1 MMINKQSLWFLTLF
15 GLVLVLGVYYITMPS
30 DLVQSM
36 ENIDVNDNTSVNIVE
51 GDVLASLRVEHDE
64 ETLNAM
70 QELEEK
76 LTSENATAEEKNSAF
91 EELKILNLAKGKEKS
106 LEEKIL
112 KNYNVKSFVKIDGDE
127 ISVTISSLEHSYNL
141 ANNIMRSIQ
150 EEYENKVYVIVKF
163 E

>member
-1 MMINKQSLWFLTLF
+1 MINKQSIWFLTLF

-30 DLVQSM
+30 DILQSM
-36 ENIDVNDNTSVNIVE
+36 NNVDVTDNSSITVSEN
-51 GDVLASLRVEHDE
+51 DVLAALRVEHDE

-70 QELEEK
+70 QELEET
-76 LTSENATAEEKNSAF
+76 LTSEDATAEEKNSAF

-106 LEEKIL
+106 LEEKIQ
-112 KNYNVKSFVKIDGDE
+112 KEFNVKSFVKIDSDQ
-127 ISVTISSLEHSYNL
+127 IYVTINSKEHSYNL

-150 EEYENKVYVIVKF
+150 KEYENKVYVTVKF

>member
-1 MMINKQSLWFLTLF
+1 MINKQSIWFLTLF

-30 DLVQSM
+30 DIVQSM
-36 ENIDVNDNTSVNIVE
+36 NNIPVTDNSSITVSEN
-51 GDVLASLRVEHDE
+51 DVLAALRVEHDE

-70 QELEEK
+70 QELEET

-112 KNYNVKSFVKIDGDE
+112 KEFNVKSFVKIDSDQ
-127 ISVTISSLEHSYNL
+127 IYVTINSKEHSYNL

-150 EEYENKVYVIVKF
+150 KEYENKVYVTVKF

>member
-1 MMINKQSLWFLTLF
+1 MINKQSIWFLTLF

-30 DLVQSM
+30 DIVQSM
-36 ENIDVNDNTSVNIVE
+36 NNIPVTDNSSITVSEN
-51 GDVLASLRVEHDE
+51 DVLAALRVEHDE

-70 QELEEK
+70 QELEET
-76 LTSENATAEEKNSAF
+76 LTSEDATAEEKNSAF

-106 LEEKIL
+106 LEEKIQ
-112 KNYNVKSFVKIDGDE
+112 KEFNVKSFVKIDSDQ
-127 ISVTISSLEHSYNL
+127 IYVTINSKEHSYNL

-150 EEYENKVYVIVKF
+150 KEYENKVYVTVKF

>member
-1 MMINKQSLWFLTLF
+1 MINKQSIWFLTLF

-30 DLVQSM
+30 DIVQSM
-36 ENIDVNDNTSVNIVE
+36 NNIPVTDNSSITVSEN
-51 GDVLASLRVEHDE
+51 DVLAALRVEHDE

-70 QELEEK
+70 QELEET

-106 LEEKIL
+106 LEEKIQ
-112 KNYNVKSFVKIDGDE
+112 KEFNVKSFVKIDSDQ
-127 ISVTISSLEHSYNL
+127 IYVTINSKEHSYNL

-150 EEYENKVYVIVKF
+150 KEYENKVYVTVKF

>member
-1 MMINKQSLWFLTLF
+1 MNNIPVTDNST
-15 GLVLVLGVYYITMPS
+15 ITVS
-30 DLVQSM
+30 
-36 ENIDVNDNTSVNIVE
+36 EN
-51 GDVLASLRVEHDE
+51 DVLAALRVEHDE

-70 QELEEK
+70 QELEET

-106 LEEKIL
+106 LEEKIQ
-112 KNYNVKSFVKIDGDE
+112 KEFNVKSFVKIDSDQ
-127 ISVTISSLEHSYNL
+127 IYVTINSKEHSYNL

-150 EEYENKVYVIVKF
+150 KEYENKVYVTVKF

>member
-1 MMINKQSLWFLTLF
+1 MINKQSIWFLTLF

-30 DLVQSM
+30 DIVQSM
-36 ENIDVNDNTSVNIVE
+36 NNIPVTDNSTITVSEN
-51 GDVLASLRVEHDE
+51 DVLAALRVEHDE

-70 QELEEK
+70 QELEET

-106 LEEKIL
+106 LEEKIQ
-112 KNYNVKSFVKIDGDE
+112 KEFNVKSFVKIDSDQ
-127 ISVTISSLEHSYNL
+127 IYVTINSKEHSYNL

-150 EEYENKVYVIVKF
+150 KEYENKVYVTVKF

>member
-1 MMINKQSLWFLTLF
+1 MINKQSIWFLTLF

-30 DLVQSM
+30 DIVQSM
-36 ENIDVNDNTSVNIVE
+36 NNVDVTDNSSITVSEN
-51 GDVLASLRVEHDE
+51 DVLAALRVEHDE

-70 QELEEK
+70 QELEET
-76 LTSENATAEEKNSAF
+76 LTSEDATAEEKNSAF

-106 LEEKIL
+106 LEEKIQ
-112 KNYNVKSFVKIDGDE
+112 KEFNVKSFVKIDSDQ
-127 ISVTISSLEHSYNL
+127 IYVTINSKEHSYNL

-150 EEYENKVYVIVKF
+150 KEYENKVYVTVKF

>member
-15 GLVLVLGVYYITMPS
+15 GLILVLGVYYITMPS